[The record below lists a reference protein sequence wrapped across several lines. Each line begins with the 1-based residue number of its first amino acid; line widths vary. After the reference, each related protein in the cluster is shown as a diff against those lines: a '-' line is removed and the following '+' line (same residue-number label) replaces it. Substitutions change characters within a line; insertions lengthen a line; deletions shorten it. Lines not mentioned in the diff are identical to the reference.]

1 MYGAQKAHNLL
12 DWVRLPAPQPIVSM
26 KKFLL
31 SIIVPVHNEEKNIPL
46 LVERLT
52 RAVKDY
58 SYEVL
63 FIDDG
68 STDNT
73 VSILKSYISTNK
85 QLKIFSFTR
94 NFGHQNAL
102 FCGYQK
108 AKGDCV
114 VSIDADLQDPPEI
127 IPAMIEK
134 WEKGAQIVYARRK
147 KRKDTL
153 FKKLTAYIF
162 YRVLNIL
169 SDVRIPTDVG
179 DFRLLDKTVV
189 SFIKDLSEHN
199 KYIRGLVSWGGFT
212 WDQVDYN
219 RDERTAGVTHY
230 TFSKML
236 NLALDGLTSFS
247 IKPLRVAMYI
257 GFVTAILGIL
267 GITYA
272 LYRRI
277 FLPHEFW
284 ITGWTTL
291 FIAVLFMGGI
301 QLITIGIIGEYI
313 GKTYQESQN
322 RPPYLLKETINA

>member
-1 MYGAQKAHNLL
+1 MN
-12 DWVRLPAPQPIVSM
+12 
-26 KKFLL
+26 KFLL
-31 SIIVPVHNEEKNIPL
+31 SIIVPVHNEEKNIPI
-46 LVERLT
+46 LVERLSK
-52 RAVKDY
+52 AVQNY
-58 SYEVL
+58 TYEIL

-68 STDNT
+68 STDST
-73 VSILKSYISTNK
+73 LSILKNSAATNK
-85 QLKIFSFTR
+85 LLKIYSFTR

-114 VSIDADLQDPPEI
+114 ISIDADLQDPPEI
-127 IPAMIEK
+127 IPTMVKK
-134 WEKGAQIVYARRK
+134 WEKGTQIVYARRQ
-147 KRKDTL
+147 KRKDSP

-162 YRVLNIL
+162 YRFLNIL

-189 SFIKDLSEHN
+189 TYIKNLPEHN
-199 KYIRGLVSWGGFT
+199 KYIRGLVSWGGFS
-212 WDQVDYN
+212 WDQVEYN
-219 RDERTAGVTHY
+219 RDERFAGTTHY

-236 NLALDGLTSFS
+236 NLALDGLISFS

-257 GFVTAILGIL
+257 GFVTAMLGIL

-322 RPPYLLKETINA
+322 RPPYLLKETTNA

>member
-12 DWVRLPAPQPIVSM
+12 DWIRLPAPQPILHM
-26 KKFLL
+26 KTFLL
-31 SIIVPVHNEEKNIPL
+31 SIIIPVHNEEKNIPL
-46 LVERLT
+46 LLERL
-52 RAVKDY
+52 VKVTQHY
-58 SYEVL
+58 KYEIL

-73 VSILKSYISTNK
+73 LSILKKNASANK
-85 QLKIFSFTR
+85 QIRIFSFTR

-108 AKGDCV
+108 AQGDCV

-127 IPAMIEK
+127 IPAMVEK
-134 WEKGAQIVYARRK
+134 WQTGAQIVYAKRRK
-147 KRKDTL
+147 RRDSF
-153 FKKLTAYIF
+153 FKKLTAYTF
-162 YRVLNIL
+162 YRFLNML
-169 SDVRIPTDVG
+169 SDVKIPTEVG
-179 DFRLLDKTVV
+179 DFRLLDKAVV
-189 SFIKDLSEHN
+189 SYIRNLPEHN

-212 WDQVDYN
+212 WIQVEFDRN
-219 RDERTAGVTHY
+219 ERFSGTTHY

-257 GFVTAILGIL
+257 GFVTAMLGIL
-267 GITYA
+267 GILYA
-272 LYRRI
+272 LYRRM
-277 FLPHEFW
+277 FLSHEFW

-322 RPPYLLKETINA
+322 RPPYLLKETVNT